1 MRRLLLCFTLLLGI
15 SSAMAQTNFRHVSY
29 AEGVAAAK
37 AEGKLVFI
45 DFFTECA
52 GRVR

>member
-1 MRRLLLCFTLLLGI
+1 
-15 SSAMAQTNFRHVSY
+15 MAQTNFRHVSY